1 MCSRTR
7 ENNENKVDPILWDTL
22 YLMSVGDET
31 YFKNLDNTGL
41 EVEVIKQDNTSWS
54 LEVLTDK
61 LVFDYRDIRW

>member
-41 EVEVIKQDNTSWS
+41 EVEVKKQDNTSWS